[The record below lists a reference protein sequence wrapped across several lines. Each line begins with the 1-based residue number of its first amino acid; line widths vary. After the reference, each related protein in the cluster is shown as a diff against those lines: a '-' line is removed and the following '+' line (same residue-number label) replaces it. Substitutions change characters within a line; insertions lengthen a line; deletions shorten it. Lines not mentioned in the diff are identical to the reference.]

1 MLNPENCR
9 LHLWVE
15 QFVLVYRYR
24 QVRYVVRYGM
34 GTLGCQCVPTICPPF
49 GPLKWLVVQ
58 VYQYTYL
65 IKDVR
70 ASVLRVS
77 ARTSYKCSFEVAE
90 NQNKVHWHRCSGSLT
105 LDSALNSFRSLQ
117 LALAGFIQVVYIGR
131 QVHTTIQHSVVRWHQ
146 HRILYY
152 YAEELFRYI
161 CANALLCTQYYTSRI
176 SSEEQFW
183 REKVAQAAKKGQVN
197 LPEALP

>member
-1 MLNPENCR
+1 MGGTICISIQIQIGQVCCTLWDGDSGMPMR
-9 LHLWVE
+9 TYHLSPIWTIKMVGSIGI
-15 QFVLVYRYR
+15 LVY
-24 QVRYVVRYGM
+24 
-34 GTLGCQCVPTICPPF
+34 
-49 GPLKWLVVQ
+49 
-58 VYQYTYL
+58 YTYL

-183 REKVAQAAKKGQVN
+183 REKVAQAAKKRLG
-197 LPEALP
+197 